1 MSHSGNNS
9 SWDRVT
15 LAVITVAALVG
26 LGGGFWA
33 AKRFCPPSVSGSPR
47 YLIDFALTDRTGR
60 SVTRADLTNQFLVV
74 NFVFTSCSVSCLQ
87 VSRHM
92 ARIQE
97 LVAGQNDVRLVSFT
111 VDPRTDTPS
120 VLAKFGA
127 RLGADTNRWLLLT
140 GDKAVVHSVIKTC
153 FLDRKT
159 DPVGGAMPGGF
170 MHADQIAVVD
180 PRGQVRAF
188 FDGMKSGTPH
198 DVANTIASLRNEKL
212 KP

>member
-1 MSHSGNNS
+1 MI
-9 SWDRVT
+9 
-15 LAVITVAALVG
+15 LAVMIVAALVG

-33 AKRFCPPSVSGSPR
+33 SKRFRPPSVSDSPR

-60 SVTRADLTNQFLVV
+60 GVTRAELTNQFLVV

-87 VSRHM
+87 VNRHM

-120 VLAKFGA
+120 VLAKFGGQF
-127 RLGADTNRWLLLT
+127 GADTNRWLLLT
-140 GDKAVVHSVIKTC
+140 GDKTTLYSLIETS
-153 FLDRKT
+153 FLGRST
-159 DPVGGAMPGGF
+159 DPAWSAMPGGF
-170 MHADQIAVVD
+170 MQADQIAVVD
-180 PRGQVRAF
+180 PHGQVRAF
-188 FDGMKSGTPH
+188 FAGMKNGTPNE
-198 DVANTIASLRNEKL
+198 VTNTIASLRNERL